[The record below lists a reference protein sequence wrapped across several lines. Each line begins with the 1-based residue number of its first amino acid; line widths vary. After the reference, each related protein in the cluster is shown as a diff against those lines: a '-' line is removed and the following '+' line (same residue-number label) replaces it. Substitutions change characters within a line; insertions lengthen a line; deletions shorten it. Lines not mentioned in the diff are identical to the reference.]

1 VYEQNLVNFH
11 VELEQ
16 IVRWRLMYGFQFVCL
31 IYFLYFKILNL
42 KKKLHTT
49 KLQKKKK
56 KKKTKLQKKKKSVEL
71 KQ

>member
-1 VYEQNLVNFH
+1 
-11 VELEQ
+11 
-16 IVRWRLMYGFQFVCL
+16 MYGFQFVCL

-49 KLQKKKK
+49 KLHTKKKEK
-56 KKKTKLQKKKKSVEL
+56 KKEEEEERKEKKRKKKKSVEL